1 MLTLPDFNRLKVFY
15 IIFIKKSVVHASRE
29 LNITPSAVSQTLTKL
44 ESELKVALFTR
55 LHKKLVPTLAGDQ
68 LFDILKPF
76 VQTLE
81 AGIKQIQQAKRIPSG
96 MIRIGSPIEFGKS
109 YFPEIFA
116 SFRQKYPEVVFTMK
130 LAASADIFLM
140 IREGELD
147 FGLVDIFLN
156 HDQVGED
163 FNIYSIEALIDEEII
178 MACSKAYY
186 EREINQDHSFEN
198 LSAKEYISYQKTS
211 LTLKNWFKHHF
222 QKFPPRLNR
231 VLTVDNHQAVIN
243 GIKNH
248 LGMGVIAS
256 HIARRHIKRGNII
269 PVKTANHDVINTISL
284 VQLLEKVPSLT
295 EKTFINF
302 LKADILCSGKLEK
315 FLSDA

>member
-29 LNITPSAVSQTLTKL
+29 LNITPSAVSQTLNKL

-68 LFDILKPF
+68 LFEILKPF
-76 VQTLE
+76 VQNLE
-81 AGIKQIQQAKRIPSG
+81 AGIKQIQQAKQIPSG

-116 SFRQKYPEVVFTMK
+116 LFRRTYPEVVFTMK
-130 LAASADIFLM
+130 LAAPADIFSM

-147 FGLVDIFLN
+147 FGLVDIFLQ
-156 HDQVGED
+156 HDQAGQD
-163 FNIYSIEALIDEEII
+163 FAIYSIEALIDEEII

-186 EREINQDHSFEN
+186 EREIHQDHSFEN
-198 LSAKEYISYQKTS
+198 LSAKAYISYQKSS

-222 QKFPPRLNR
+222 QKFPTRLNR

-256 HIARRHIKRGNII
+256 HIARRHIKRGSII
-269 PVKTANHDVINTISL
+269 PVRTGNPDVINTISL

-302 LKADILCSGKLEK
+302 LKADILSSRKLKK